1 MRKWPRVLGVAFL
14 SLAALAMLFW
24 MFVVPRELKTLLSF
38 ARWHDAHLRASGYVD
53 RAPAGTRI
61 HWEEFGNA
69 SGPPVVVLH
78 AGLCS
83 IAFMGGQI
91 QALAKASYRVLAID
105 SRGHGKSSNT
115 APVLS
120 YEMLSDDVAAVMESR
135 GIAQADIVGW
145 SDGGNVG
152 LGLALRDPDRVRRLV
167 AFGANHTP
175 PPDGAD
181 PKMTEEFRQAKPDAP
196 MFAPIRYLYE
206 QQSTTPGEW
215 ARLFQREQA
224 MAFAGPHW
232 SLGQLGTIRAP
243 VLLLNGEHDLILRPY
258 AEEMKN
264 AIPGA
269 RLEIVKGEG
278 HELPLAN
285 PAVANPI
292 MLAFLR
298 QP

>member
-1 MRKWPRVLGVAFL
+1 MKKWQKVLGLILL
-14 SLAALAMLFW
+14 SLAALAMAVW
-24 MFVVPRELKTLLSF
+24 IFVVPRELKTLMSF

-53 RAPAGTRI
+53 RTPAGTRVY
-61 HWEEFGNA
+61 WEEFGNPN
-69 SGPPVVVLH
+69 GPPVVVLH

-105 SRGHGKSSNT
+105 SRGHGKSTNT
-115 APVLS
+115 APVPT
-120 YEMLSDDVAAVMESR
+120 YEMLADDVGAVMESR
-135 GIAQADIVGW
+135 QISKADIVGW

-152 LGLALRDPDRVRRLV
+152 LGLALQHPDRVRRLV

-175 PPDGAD
+175 PPDGVD
-181 PKMTEEFRQAKPDAP
+181 PKQTGEFREAKPDAP
-196 MFAPIRYLYE
+196 MFAPVRYLYE
-206 QQSTTPGEW
+206 QESPTPAEW
-215 ARLFQREQA
+215 PNLFAREQA
-224 MAFAGPHW
+224 MVFAGPNW
-232 SLGQLGTIRAP
+232 SLEQLGRIRAP
-243 VLLLNGEHDLILRPY
+243 VLLLNGEHDLVLRPY
-258 AEEMKN
+258 ATAMKN

-269 RLEIVKGEG
+269 RLEIVKGEA

-285 PAVANPI
+285 PAAANPI

>member
-1 MRKWPRVLGVAFL
+1 
-14 SLAALAMLFW
+14 
-24 MFVVPRELKTLLSF
+24 
-38 ARWHDAHLRASGYVD
+38 
-53 RAPAGTRI
+53 
-61 HWEEFGNA
+61 
-69 SGPPVVVLH
+69 
-78 AGLCS
+78 
-83 IAFMGGQI
+83 
-91 QALAKASYRVLAID
+91 
-105 SRGHGKSSNT
+105 
-115 APVLS
+115 
-120 YEMLSDDVAAVMESR
+120 MESR

-181 PKMTEEFRQAKPDAP
+181 PKMTQEFRDAKPDAP

-206 QQSTTPGEW
+206 KQSATPAEW
-215 ARLFQREQA
+215 PNLFTREQA
-224 MAFAGPHW
+224 MAFAGPNW
-232 SLGQLGTIRAP
+232 SLAQLGTIHAP

-278 HELPLAN
+278 HELPLSN
-285 PAVANPI
+285 PAAANAI
-292 MLAFLR
+292 MLPFLR